1 MKKQNKENFK
11 SIINSLENG
20 QKTLFICSSNEE
32 IDYIHSKLLNNSS
45 KTNIVRFYDREI
57 LPYDHFSTPDDVI
70 KNRIDQLLKLKDANL
85 ILTSLK
91 NTFEFYPDYEFYGS
105 LETFKT
111 GDKLRIS
118 ELKDILELLN
128 YKRVEKVSSLNEY
141 SHRGGIVDI
150 LSLIHI

>member
-1 MKKQNKENFK
+1 M
-11 SIINSLENG
+11 
-20 QKTLFICSSNEE
+20 
-32 IDYIHSKLLNNSS
+32 
-45 KTNIVRFYDREI
+45 RFYDREI

-91 NTFEFYPDYEFYGS
+91 NTFEFYPDYEFYDS
-105 LETFKT
+105 LKTFKT
-111 GDKLRIS
+111 GDKLTIS

-150 LSLIHI
+150 NSSRYKNPLRIDFFGDNIDSIREFNIKTQRSISEIRPF

>member
-32 IDYIHSKLLNNSS
+32 IDYIHSKLLNDLS

-91 NTFEFYPDYEFYGS
+91 NTFEFYPDYAFYDS
-105 LETFKT
+105 LKTFKT
-111 GDKLRIS
+111 GDKLTNDR
-118 ELKDILELLN
+118 
-128 YKRVEKVSSLNEY
+128 
-141 SHRGGIVDI
+141 
-150 LSLIHI
+150 